1 MHIYIYVCVCYYII
15 YFHSNV
21 PKSCVFCQCL
31 SQSSILRMMLEPK
44 HLAYIKSCDGDS
56 HRDIYLDSIN
66 ASLSLIRG
74 SLVLENDIPSL
85 YPHQVF
91 DDD

>member
-1 MHIYIYVCVCYYII
+1 
-15 YFHSNV
+15 
-21 PKSCVFCQCL
+21 
-31 SQSSILRMMLEPK
+31 MMLESK

-85 YPHQVF
+85 YPSQVF